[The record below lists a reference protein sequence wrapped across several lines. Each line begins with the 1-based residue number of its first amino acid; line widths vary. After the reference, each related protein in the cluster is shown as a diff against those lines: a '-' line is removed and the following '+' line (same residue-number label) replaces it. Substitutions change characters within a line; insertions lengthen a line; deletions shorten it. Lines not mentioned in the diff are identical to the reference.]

1 MARLKGGDPFIFGRG
16 GEEIETLMAQQI
28 PFQVVPGITA
38 ASGCAAYAGIPLT
51 HRDHAQSCIF
61 VTGHLKDNSIHL
73 NWTQLALPQQTIV
86 IYMGSV
92 GLEKICQAMIA
103 HGSPRDLPIALVQ
116 QGTTQNQRVI
126 IGTLATMPG
135 LVAEHRIL
143 PPTLIIIG
151 TVVSLHQQLHWFQHE
166 R

>member
-1 MARLKGGDPFIFGRG
+1 
-16 GEEIETLMAQQI
+16 
-28 PFQVVPGITA
+28 
-38 ASGCAAYAGIPLT
+38 
-51 HRDHAQSCIF
+51 
-61 VTGHLKDNSIHL
+61 
-73 NWTQLALPQQTIV
+73 
-86 IYMGSV
+86 
-92 GLEKICQAMIA
+92 MIA